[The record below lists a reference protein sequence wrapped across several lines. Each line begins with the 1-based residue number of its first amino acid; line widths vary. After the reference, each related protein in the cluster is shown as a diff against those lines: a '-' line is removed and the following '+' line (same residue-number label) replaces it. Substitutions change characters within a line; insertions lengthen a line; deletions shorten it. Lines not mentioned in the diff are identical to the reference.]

1 MYEKAITELLEKN
14 MRKRTFA
21 LWKQLNGLFPNI
33 WELPTSST
41 GKYHQKKDGR
51 VPSCSEHVYEMLYA
65 ALKVMKMFNVE
76 ERTSEGDMVLLSVV
90 WHDAFK
96 YGKYGTAKHTD
107 YKHDKIMGDVI
118 SQNELTLLE
127 IFSEEEVKN
136 LEMMIRF
143 HSGRWSSDHGDNNK
157 INFNEYPQY
166 VLFIHMLDMLSTADC
181 LKTDMD
187 D

>member
-1 MYEKAITELLEKN
+1 MYEKAISELLQKN
-14 MRKRTFA
+14 LRKRTFEM
-21 LWKQLNGLFPNI
+21 WKQLNSLFPNI

-41 GKYHQKKDGR
+41 GKYHQKKGGR
-51 VPSCSEHVYEMLYA
+51 VPSCAEHVYEMLYA
-65 ALKVMKMFNVE
+65 ASKLYRMFAINSKTAE
-76 ERTSEGDMVLLSVV
+76 CDMLLLGVV

-107 YKHDKIMGDVI
+107 YKHDRLMGNVVAE
-118 SQNELTLLE
+118 NESTLLE
-127 IFSEEEVKN
+127 IFSEDQVKN

-143 HSGRWSSDHGDNNK
+143 HSGRWSSDHQNREEIDFSK
-157 INFNEYPQY
+157 YPQY

-181 LKTDMD
+181 LKTDKD